1 MRAKAECDATQEDP
15 GAADERVSAT
25 DRPAFSYQG
34 RETMITCTRRNG
46 TSFALNPDLIERI
59 EATPDT
65 VITLVSGTKYVV
77 AETVEEL
84 VEEVRQ
90 YRAAVLIAATAPG
103 PGVTRP
109 VRLHSVSNPE
119 N

>member
-1 MRAKAECDATQEDP
+1 
-15 GAADERVSAT
+15 
-25 DRPAFSYQG
+25 
-34 RETMITCTRRNG
+34 MITCTRRNG

-84 VEEVRQ
+84 VEEVRNF
-90 YRAAVLIAATAPG
+90 RAAVLIATATP
-103 PGVTRP
+103 PPDVTHP
-109 VRLHSVSNPE
+109 VRLRSVSTPE